1 MQSMEIIRRDNMRF
15 YRVHVQCIDEDL
27 KCNNH
32 MFFDFKNSGD
42 ALSFA
47 QDAHEANANY
57 DVWIQIMDNENQL
70 PEWRVI

>member
-1 MQSMEIIRRDNMRF
+1 MRF
-15 YRVHVQCIDEDL
+15 HRVYAQVSDEDL
-27 KCNNH
+27 EFSKL
-32 MFFDFKNSGD
+32 MFFDFKDSGD

-57 DVWIQIMDNENQL
+57 DIWIQIMDNENQL